1 VNVDALIDAGVIA
14 SLNVALSTWP
24 MGTLVAPFA
33 GITEITV
40 GGGVIVVKLHT

>member
-1 VNVDALIDAGVIA
+1 MDAGAMA

-33 GITEITV
+33 GIVEITV
-40 GGGVIVVKLHT
+40 GGGVMVVNVHT